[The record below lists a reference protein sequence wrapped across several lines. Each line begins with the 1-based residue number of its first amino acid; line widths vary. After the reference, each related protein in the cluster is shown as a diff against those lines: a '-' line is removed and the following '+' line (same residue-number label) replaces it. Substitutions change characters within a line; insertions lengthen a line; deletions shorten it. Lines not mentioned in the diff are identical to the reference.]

1 MTGTIHAPTMD
12 TYLARELGLRTDIR
26 RLNVESMGCLT
37 GFRCLALAS
46 ELAAARPGNTVLTVV
61 CDIRSALG
69 NQLTAHAASAPVDRA
84 NVIAS
89 CLFRDS
95 GGAAIVA
102 VPQPQQQRAAPQAAP
117 ALPSS
122 WRRHARL
129 ARAVVPAEAGQ
140 GSGQALPPQYDI
152 VDSRSLLVPG
162 SEQLVQ
168 YAEREGESIHLFI
181 AKELP
186 ERYASGISLLLSLA
200 VHAVLAHLCLCLNSS
215 HGPAPPIFGCVCLE
229 PVPSGLQRWWSV

>member
-12 TYLARELGLRTDIR
+12 TYLARELDLRIDIR
-26 RLNVESMGCLT
+26 RLNVENMGCLT

-69 NQLTAHAASAPVDRA
+69 NQLTAHAAGAPIDRA

-102 VPQPQQQRAAPQAAP
+102 MPQQQRQQAPPQAAP
-117 ALPSS
+117 ALPSA

-129 ARAVVPAEAGQ
+129 ARAAAPSEAEP
-140 GSGQALPPQYDI
+140 GSGHVLPPQYDI
-152 VDSRSLLVPG
+152 VDSRSLLVP
-162 SEQLVQ
+162 
-168 YAEREGESIHLFI
+168 
-181 AKELP
+181 
-186 ERYASGISLLLSLA
+186 
-200 VHAVLAHLCLCLNSS
+200 
-215 HGPAPPIFGCVCLE
+215 
-229 PVPSGLQRWWSV
+229 

>member
-12 TYLARELGLRTDIR
+12 TYLARELGLRADIR

-69 NQLTAHAASAPVDRA
+69 NQLTAHAAGAPVDRA

-102 VPQPQQQRAAPQAAP
+102 MPQQQQAPPQAVP

-129 ARAVVPAEAGQ
+129 ARTVAPSGAELA
-140 GSGQALPPQYDI
+140 SGQAQPPQYDV

-162 SEQLVQ
+162 SEHLVQ
-168 YAEREGESIHLFI
+168 YGEREGESIHLFI

-186 ERYASGISLLLSLA
+186 ERYEQRFSLFLRVSA
-200 VHAVLAHLCLCLNSS
+200 HAVLAHL
-215 HGPAPPIFGCVCLE
+215 
-229 PVPSGLQRWWSV
+229 

>member
-12 TYLARELGLRTDIR
+12 TYLARELGLRANIR

-37 GFRCLALAS
+37 GFRCLTLAS

-69 NQLTAHAASAPVDRA
+69 NQLTAHAAGAPVDRA

-102 VPQPQQQRAAPQAAP
+102 VPQQQQQQAPPQAAP

-129 ARAVVPAEAGQ
+129 ARSVAPARP

-152 VDSRSLLVPG
+152 IESRSLLVPG

-168 YAEREGESIHLFI
+168 YGEREGESIHLFI

-186 ERYASGISLLLSLA
+186 ERCEPGFLLLLRVA
-200 VHAVLAHLCLCLNSS
+200 AHAVLAHL
-215 HGPAPPIFGCVCLE
+215 
-229 PVPSGLQRWWSV
+229 

>member
-1 MTGTIHAPTMD
+1 MTGTINAPTMD
-12 TYLARELGLRTDIR
+12 TYLARELGLRADIR

-69 NQLTAHAASAPVDRA
+69 NQLTAHAAGAPVDRT

-102 VPQPQQQRAAPQAAP
+102 VPQQQQQRAAPQAAP

-129 ARAVVPAEAGQ
+129 ARAVAPAEAGR
-140 GSGQALPPQYDI
+140 GSGPGQALLPQYDI
-152 VDSRSLLVPG
+152 IDSRSLLVPG
-162 SEQLVQ
+162 SEHLVQ
-168 YAEREGESIHLFI
+168 YGEREGESIHLFI

-186 ERYASGISLLLSLA
+186 DRYEPGFSLLLSLA
-200 VHAVLAHLCLCLNSS
+200 ADAVLAHL
-215 HGPAPPIFGCVCLE
+215 
-229 PVPSGLQRWWSV
+229 